1 MNKYY
6 MMIEKRIEKLERA
19 IASETFVLDKHT
31 KAEEDNFV
39 NNLFHHYQ
47 SLDGRPNKDKR
58 STGVLYVFD
67 RDKVNNKEKNPD
79 DLFNLQL
86 NYRLKDGVK
95 FIITAASKD
104 KPSRNKMVCQA
115 MDGTKNLGKIEF
127 KLNEGINDVAKF
139 ILDTLKGIK
148 EANKNEYK
156 RKIRRS
162 FI

>member
-19 IASETFVLDKHT
+19 IASETFVLDKPT

-95 FIITAASKD
+95 FIITTASKN
-104 KPSRNKMVCQA
+104 KPSRNKMVCHA
-115 MDGTKNLGKIEF
+115 IDGTKKLGDIEF

-156 RKIRRS
+156 RKVRRS